1 MAKFHIVAVSAALVL
16 GWGAS
21 SQVIAGSSMSG
32 EQINTMMSGNTTYGK
47 HTRKDKRGHSFR
59 SADGTFVGWNNVDGQ
74 RSGTW
79 RVQGNQYC
87 RTPDGDSGRCFELSD
102 NGDGTYKMYIQPNN
116 LAMPRKHIWT
126 WTKVV
131 PGNPENLK

>member
-1 MAKFHIVAVSAALVL
+1 MVKIRIVAVSAALAL

-21 SQVIAGSSMSG
+21 SQVVAGNSMSG

-47 HTRKDKRGHSFR
+47 HTRKNKHGHSFKH
-59 SADGTFVGWNNVDGQ
+59 ADGAFVGWNNEDGK
-74 RSGTW
+74 RTGTW
-79 RVQGNQYC
+79 RTQGNKYC
-87 RTPDGDSGRCFELSD
+87 RTPDGDSERCFELSD
-102 NGDGTYKMYIQPNN
+102 NGDGTYNMYIQPGN
-116 LAMPRKHIWT
+116 LIMPRKHVWT